1 MVSHY
6 STDVQVAVTCRET
19 QECFNKGNEE
29 EDDDCKLVNM
39 DVNNTGLN
47 Y

>member
-6 STDVQVAVTCRET
+6 STDVQVVVMCRET

-29 EDDDCKLVNM
+29 EDDCNLVNM
-39 DVNNTGLN
+39 DVNNAGL
-47 Y
+47 YY